1 MCVGI
6 SIFCLVEEWSCPSA
20 HHGRW
25 TNCLQLPFN
34 CYMKMTNTA
43 SSNRQGLYSY
53 KDLLS
58 TVRHMRRMILLL
70 VLKDNNCTV
79 TLEWVFGA
87 VTVYFWIFFTH
98 ILIYVSHKVLNLYRP
113 WRQLPPM
120 MMNFPD
126 WSKFRNLGYLV
137 QPTAYMNTDDKCVYI
152 LTSSCEFNKW

>member
-1 MCVGI
+1 MGQGYCWTSNWSTLQHVLFITCFVEDREEPSSGEEASSVHRYFYFLLGRRLI
-6 SIFCLVEEWSCPSA
+6 MPLKLVTFLSA

-25 TNCLQLPFN
+25 TKCMQLPFN

-70 VLKDNNCTV
+70 VLKDNCTV

-87 VTVYFWIFFTH
+87 VTQSIFEF
-98 ILIYVSHKVLNLYRP
+98 S
-113 WRQLPPM
+113 LPT
-120 MMNFPD
+120 
-126 WSKFRNLGYLV
+126 Y
-137 QPTAYMNTDDKCVYI
+137 
-152 LTSSCEFNKW
+152 

>member
-1 MCVGI
+1 MGQGYSWTNNWPTLQHVLFIC
-6 SIFCLVEEWSCPSA
+6 FVEETSSVRRYFYFLLGRRMIMPLKLVTFLSA

-70 VLKDNNCTV
+70 VLKDNCTV

-87 VTVYFWIFFTH
+87 VTVYFRIFFTH
-98 ILIYVSHKVLNLYRP
+98 ILIYVLHKVLNLYR
-113 WRQLPPM
+113 
-120 MMNFPD
+120 
-126 WSKFRNLGYLV
+126 
-137 QPTAYMNTDDKCVYI
+137 A
-152 LTSSCEFNKW
+152 